1 MLKNIL
7 ESVSFSSHPHFF
19 AAPARINI
27 IGEHVDYLGGLVLPA
42 AIQFQTIVG
51 ISKLEE
57 RKFELH
63 SVKFG
68 DSLVLNSFEYQKE
81 KKWANYIL
89 GVLDEIEKLGY
100 KLPGLQI
107 VVDGNIPQGAGL
119 SSSASLEVAVG
130 YSVSEICNL
139 GLSKKDIALVGQRA
153 ENNFVG
159 TKCGIMDQFV
169 IALAKTNTCLILD
182 TSNLEYSYKLINIG
196 SCEFFLIDSKVKHS
210 LETSDYNKRREEC
223 ESALKKIQE
232 KISIPNLYSL
242 PENNNLQEF
251 NLTKEEIKRVQH
263 VIGEKRR
270 TQDAIHFLESNR
282 PEQLG
287 NILYE
292 AHNSL
297 ANFFEVSCEETDFI
311 VDRLRNEGCLGAR
324 MIGGGFGGCIL
335 VLDKIGKFERI
346 ANRIYSDY
354 SRQFG
359 IQPEF
364 YKIQITDGVKEI

>member
-130 YSVSEICNL
+130 FGVSEICNL

-169 IALAKTNTCLILD
+169 IALAKANTCIILD

-242 PENNNLQEF
+242 PENINLQEF
-251 NLTKEEIKRVQH
+251 NLTKEETKRVQH